1 MSNFYAV
8 LGDMKKGTK
17 MGPKNGARPQF
28 NLKKWGLAAFYKTGP
43 FLRILFLDFILADF
57 VIQRLA
63 CNTQYLSG
71 IAFVPMGVSQNS
83 DNMILLH
90 IFYRAKRRWDYPA
103 AFTDMN
109 G

>member
-1 MSNFYAV
+1 MLFIGN
-8 LGDMKKGTK
+8 MNKGTK
-17 MGPKNGARPQF
+17 MGP
-28 NLKKWGLAAFYKTGP
+28 GP
-43 FLRILFLDFILADF
+43 ILRTLFLDFILADF

-63 CNTQYLSG
+63 RNTQYLSG

-83 DNMILLH
+83 DNVILLH